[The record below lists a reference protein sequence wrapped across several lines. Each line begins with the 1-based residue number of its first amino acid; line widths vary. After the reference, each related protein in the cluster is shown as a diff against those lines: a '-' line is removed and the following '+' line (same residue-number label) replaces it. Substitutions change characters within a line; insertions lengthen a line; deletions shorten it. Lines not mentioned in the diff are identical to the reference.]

1 MCIIYIPYTYVYHYY
16 YYINIVLQFCRYCL
30 PYLFSVELHFFVSD
44 NLLFIIIYFFAH
56 FLDISIFGW
65 HLFVSFAPK
74 YGHGQFVFGTD
85 HCHWN
90 TKRIAVIRGHG
101 PYNVRVCPRF
111 CSHNSRTFNTA
122 AWKTSSSLHVAR
134 LTKSLEVS
142 IVVVLGQL
150 HRKRLQMVA
159 VAQSESYFFYHK
171 IRWPLAFNCCSW
183 ILTLLTRRSF

>member
-1 MCIIYIPYTYVYHYY
+1 MYIIIIIILTLFCNFVVTACRICFQLNCTFCIRQSFIYY
-16 YYINIVLQFCRYCL
+16 YL
-30 PYLFSVELHFFVSD
+30 
-44 NLLFIIIYFFAH
+44 FFAH

-101 PYNVRVCPRF
+101 PYNVRVGPRL

-142 IVVVLGQL
+142 NVVVLGQL